1 MKFLLPRYSILIAVI
16 IIAVLAFSV
25 SIDYLDEQHIT
36 AKVIKTESVTILSGT
51 KHKKVENLYLVYT
64 DKGTFKIEDQLFF
77 GKFNSSDLYGGL
89 KPENTYTF
97 IVYGFQIPIFSMYQ
111 NIKEYK

>member
-16 IIAVLAFSV
+16 IIAILAFSV
-25 SIDYLDEQHIT
+25 SIDYLNEQHIT
-36 AKVIKTESVTILSGT
+36 AKVIKTESITILSGT

-77 GKFNSSDLYGGL
+77 GKFNSSDGL

-97 IVYGFQIPIFSMYQ
+97 TVYGFRIPIFSIYQ